1 MITMVVVS
9 TTSHLSNSVGQN
21 VDNFF
26 MGRGHHA
33 LAVDL
38 YNAVTDSDPTSFSD
52 APTHKAADLL
62 KEQINTFT

>member
-1 MITMVVVS
+1 MVVIS
-9 TTSHLSNSVGQN
+9 ATSYLPNSIGQN

-26 MGRGHHA
+26 MGCSHHT

-62 KEQINTFT
+62 KEPINAFT